1 MRKDKA
7 NRLVNFALN
16 ELQRIAPANAEVKVD
31 VREDAN
37 GRYFAQLKVLA
48 NHKVFFAKKEGES
61 MYDSFHKAMKAVKA
75 QLLKEKK
82 NLKAHEPLKYL
93 AA

>member
-31 VREDAN
+31 VRENAN

-61 MYDSFHKAMKAVKA
+61 MYDCFHKAMKAVKA
-75 QLLKEKK
+75 QLVKEKK
-82 NLKAHEPLKYL
+82 NLKAHEPLKYH

>member
-1 MRKDKA
+1 MRRDKA
-7 NRLVNFALN
+7 NRLVNFGLN

-31 VREDAN
+31 VRENADGHYMAE
-37 GRYFAQLKVLA
+37 LKVLA

-61 MYDSFHKAMKAVKA
+61 MYECFHKAMKALKA

-82 NLKAHEPLKYL
+82 NLKLHAPLKYH